1 MGKFVKRAKDLAI
14 STGRRLPEGLRNS
27 LFHFAYA
34 CAPAEF
40 ERFAFLYAS
49 GQEQC
54 LRQMARNG
62 FHPRTI
68 VDVGAYRGDW
78 SRMAHAI
85 WPDASV
91 VMVEPN
97 REQSRR
103 PRRARRRASRHPAL
117 RAARAGRRPG
127 SHIPRDGDRL
137 LGPARAERRAAA
149 DRDPEARHPGYPA
162 RRHASLDLLKIDA
175 QGYELSILDGAAK
188 VLPKVQAVLLETALL
203 EVNEGSPILHE
214 VVRYMHDRGFVAF
227 DVLEMHRRW
236 LDRAL
241 CQIDILFCREDS
253 AIRANKRFC

>member
-1 MGKFVKRAKDLAI
+1 M
-14 STGRRLPEGLRNS
+14 RNS

-40 ERFAFLYAS
+40 ERFAFLYAA

-85 WPDASV
+85 WPDAAI
-91 VMVEPN
+91 VMIEPN
-97 REQSRR
+97 REQSGCLN
-103 PRRARRRASRHPAL
+103 AL
-117 RAARAGRRPG
+117 AAELHGTL
-127 SHIPRDGDRL
+127 HCEL
-137 LGPARAERRAAA
+137 LGPVDGQEVTFHVMATGSSVLPERSDVPRRTETRKLATLDTLLA
-149 DRDPEARHPGYPA
+149 DKPDV
-162 RRHASLDLLKIDA
+162 DLLKIDA

-188 VLPKVQAVLLETALL
+188 ILPTVQAVLIETALID
-203 EVNEGSPILHE
+203 VNEGSPILHE

-227 DVLEMHRRW
+227 DILEMHRRP
-236 LDRAL
+236 LDHAL
-241 CQIDILFCREDS
+241 CQIDILFCREDA